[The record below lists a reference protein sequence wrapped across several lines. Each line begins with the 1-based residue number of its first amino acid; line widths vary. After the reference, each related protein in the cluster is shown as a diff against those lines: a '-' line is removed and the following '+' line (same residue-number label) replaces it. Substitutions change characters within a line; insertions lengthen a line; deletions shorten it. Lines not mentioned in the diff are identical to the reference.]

1 MTDLTGR
8 VQQLEQ
14 QLAESERER
23 QSLQALLDAR
33 NKDYQD
39 SNAAMRQ
46 LNLNLERLVE
56 ERTREASQARDDA
69 LAASKTKS
77 EFLAVMSHEI
87 RTPMNAILGFTD
99 LLAKTPL
106 TAHQD
111 KYVRRIFVSS
121 KSLLQI
127 INDILDFSKIEAG
140 KLHLEIIDFSIRD
153 VFDQLREVFSNE
165 SKTRS
170 LALSFDVEAL
180 VPHRLEGDPLR
191 FSQIVTNLV
200 SNALKFTEQGHIK
213 VQARLLD
220 MTDNISTVQIV
231 CEDTGIGIPDSKI
244 KRLFS
249 PFTQADSSTT
259 RRYGGTGLGLSIC
272 QSLCQ
277 MMGGDISVR
286 SRAGVGSSFSFTVS
300 LNTLEGE
307 IATSLG
313 RVEVQEETLDFSGKK
328 VLLVEDNEINQELV
342 VELLKDTRMTIEIAN
357 NGLEALEK
365 VKLHVYDLVFMD
377 IQMPFLD
384 GFEVTR
390 RIRKDIGKKELP
402 IVAMTANASNEDR
415 ENCIQAG
422 MDDFISKPIAPAP
435 LFKVLAT
442 WLNTGADNA
451 SVECTDTVECTG
463 AVECTG
469 VGSTDNGATKIPAPI
484 LKVREELPFDRT
496 KALQMMGGKEALLEK
511 MLFMFKD
518 RFSNSVAEL
527 QGLLEVADYE
537 TAQRL
542 AHTLKGVSANI
553 AADIVKVCAERVEN
567 RLKNYS
573 RVELSP
579 PDLREDINVLA
590 EAMSDLL
597 TYLNRSDPASQ
608 AS

>member
-1 MTDLTGR
+1 MTDLTAR
-8 VQQLEQ
+8 IAQLEQ
-14 QLAESERER
+14 QLAEAEQERVA
-23 QSLQALLDAR
+23 LKALLDAR

-39 SNAAMRQ
+39 SHAALRQ

-69 LAASKTKS
+69 LAASRTKS

-87 RTPMNAILGFTD
+87 RTPMNAIIGFTD

-106 TAHQD
+106 TQHQE

-140 KLHLEIIDFSIRD
+140 KLHLEIIDFSIRE
-153 VFDQLREVFSNE
+153 VFEQLNEVFSNE
-165 SKTRS
+165 AKKRN
-170 LALSFDVEAL
+170 LELKFDVEAL

-200 SNALKFTEQGHIK
+200 SNALKFTEQGHVKIT
-213 VQARLLD
+213 ARLLD
-220 MTDNISTVQIV
+220 VQDKRSTVEIV
-231 CEDTGIGIPDSKI
+231 CEDTGIGIPESKI

-272 QSLCQ
+272 QSLCR
-277 MMGGDISVR
+277 MMGGDITVR
-286 SRAGVGSSFSFTVS
+286 SRAGVGSTFSFTVC

-307 IATSLG
+307 IATSLS
-313 RVEVQEETLDFSGKK
+313 RIEAPQENVNLSGKK

-342 VELLKDTRMTIEIAN
+342 VELLKDSQLSLDIAN

-365 VKLHVYDLVFMD
+365 VKLQSYDLVFMD

-390 RIRKDIGKKELP
+390 RIRRDIGKKELP
-402 IVAMTANASNEDR
+402 IIAMTANASNEDR

-435 LFKVLAT
+435 LFKVLTT
-442 WLNTGADNA
+442 WLNTDVDAAHGEAPP
-451 SVECTDTVECTG
+451 T
-463 AVECTG
+463 
-469 VGSTDNGATKIPAPI
+469 PAPI
-484 LKVREELPFDRT
+484 ARAKEEIPFDRI

-511 MLFMFKD
+511 MLAMFKD

-527 QGLLEVADYE
+527 QGLLDAADYD

-553 AADIVKVCAERVEN
+553 AADIVKVCSERVETK
-567 RLKNYS
+567 LKNYS
-573 RVELSP
+573 RSDLSP
-579 PDLREDINVLA
+579 PDLREDVKLLA
-590 EAMSDLL
+590 EAMNDLL
-597 TYLNRSDPASQ
+597 DYLERVGAAARAS
-608 AS
+608 

>member
-1 MTDLTGR
+1 MTDLMAR
-8 VQQLEQ
+8 IAQLEQ
-14 QLAESERER
+14 QLADAERER

-33 NKDYQD
+33 NKDFQD
-39 SNAAMRQ
+39 TNTALRQ
-46 LNLNLERLVE
+46 LNMNLERLVE

-87 RTPMNAILGFTD
+87 RTPMNAILGFTE

-106 TAHQD
+106 TQHQD
-111 KYVRRIFVSS
+111 KYVRRIFVSG

-140 KLHLEIIDFSIRD
+140 KLHLEIIDFSIRE
-153 VFDQLREVFSNE
+153 VFDQLREVFSSE
-165 SKTRS
+165 AKTRN
-170 LALSFDVEAL
+170 LALTFDVEAL

-213 VQARLLD
+213 VTARLLD
-220 MTDNISTVQIV
+220 IKDSLSTVEIL
-231 CEDTGIGIPDSKI
+231 CEDTGIGIPESKI

-272 QSLCQ
+272 QSLCR

-286 SRAGVGSSFSFTVS
+286 SRAGVGSTFAFSVC

-307 IATSLG
+307 TATSLA
-313 RVEVQEETLDFSGKK
+313 RVEIQEETLDFSDKK

-342 VELLKDTRMTIEIAN
+342 VELLKDTGMTIDIAN

-365 VKLHVYDLVFMD
+365 VKLQAYDLVFMD

-402 IVAMTANASNEDR
+402 IIAMTANASNEDR
-415 ENCIQAG
+415 ENCIQSG
-422 MDDFISKPIAPAP
+422 MDDFVSKPIAPAS
-435 LFKVLAT
+435 LFKVLST
-442 WLNTGADNA
+442 WLNTVNDVTADAA
-451 SVECTDTVECTG
+451 SALTTPKLQAE
-463 AVECTG
+463 
-469 VGSTDNGATKIPAPI
+469 
-484 LKVREELPFDRT
+484 EELPFDRT

-511 MLFMFKD
+511 MLYMFKD
-518 RFSNSVAEL
+518 RFSNSVPEL
-527 QGLLEVADYE
+527 QSLLDAADYE

-553 AADIVKVCAERVEN
+553 AADIVKVCADRIET
-567 RLKNYS
+567 RLKHYS
-573 RVELSP
+573 RNDLSP
-579 PDLREDINVLA
+579 PDLSEDVKLLSV
-590 EAMSDLL
+590 AMTDLL
-597 TYLNRSDPASQ
+597 LYLDRHPPAPKSTK

>member
-1 MTDLTGR
+1 MTDLMAR
-8 VQQLEQ
+8 IAQLEQ
-14 QLAESERER
+14 QLADAERER

-33 NKDYQD
+33 NKDFQD
-39 SNAAMRQ
+39 TNTALRQ
-46 LNLNLERLVE
+46 LNMNLERLVE

-87 RTPMNAILGFTD
+87 RTPMNAILGFTE

-106 TAHQD
+106 TQHQD
-111 KYVRRIFVSS
+111 KYVRRIFVSG

-153 VFDQLREVFSNE
+153 VFDQLREVFSSE
-165 SKTRS
+165 AKTRN
-170 LALSFDVEAL
+170 LALTFDVEAL

-200 SNALKFTEQGHIK
+200 SNALKFTEQGHVK
-213 VQARLLD
+213 VTARLLD
-220 MTDNISTVQIV
+220 IKDSLSTVEIL
-231 CEDTGIGIPDSKI
+231 CEDTGIGIPESKI

-272 QSLCQ
+272 QSLCR

-286 SRAGVGSSFSFTVS
+286 SRAGVGSTFAFSVC

-307 IATSLG
+307 TATSLA
-313 RVEVQEETLDFSGKK
+313 RVEIQEETLDFSDKK

-342 VELLKDTRMTIEIAN
+342 VELLKDTGMTIDIAN

-365 VKLHVYDLVFMD
+365 VKLQAYDLVFMD

-402 IVAMTANASNEDR
+402 IIAMTANASNQDR
-415 ENCIQAG
+415 ENCIQSG
-422 MDDFISKPIAPAP
+422 MDDFVSKPIAPAP
-435 LFKVLAT
+435 LFKVLST
-442 WLNTGADNA
+442 WLNTATDVTADAA
-451 SVECTDTVECTG
+451 S
-463 AVECTG
+463 AL
-469 VGSTDNGATKIPAPI
+469 AAPK
-484 LKVREELPFDRT
+484 LQVQEELPFDRT

-511 MLFMFKD
+511 MLYMFKD
-518 RFSNSVAEL
+518 RFSNSVPEL
-527 QGLLEVADYE
+527 QSLLDAADYE

-553 AADIVKVCAERVEN
+553 AADIVKVCADRIET
-567 RLKNYS
+567 RLKHYS
-573 RVELSP
+573 RNDLSP
-579 PDLREDINVLA
+579 PDLSEDVKLLSV
-590 EAMSDLL
+590 AMTDLL
-597 TYLNRSDPASQ
+597 LYLDRHPPAPKSTK

>member
-1 MTDLTGR
+1 MTDLMAR
-8 VQQLEQ
+8 IAQLEQ
-14 QLAESERER
+14 QLADAERER

-33 NKDYQD
+33 NKDFQD
-39 SNAAMRQ
+39 TNTALRQ
-46 LNLNLERLVE
+46 LNMNLERLVE

-87 RTPMNAILGFTD
+87 RTPMNAILGFTE

-106 TAHQD
+106 TQHQD
-111 KYVRRIFVSS
+111 KYVRRIFVSG

-140 KLHLEIIDFSIRD
+140 KLHLEVIDFSIRD
-153 VFDQLREVFSNE
+153 VFDQLREVFSSE
-165 SKTRS
+165 AKTRN
-170 LALSFDVEAL
+170 LALTFDVEAL

-200 SNALKFTEQGHIK
+200 SNALKFTEQGHVK
-213 VQARLLD
+213 VTARLLD
-220 MTDNISTVQIV
+220 IKDSLSTVEIL
-231 CEDTGIGIPDSKI
+231 CEDTGIGIPESKI

-249 PFTQADSSTT
+249 PFTQADSATT

-272 QSLCQ
+272 QSLCR

-286 SRAGVGSSFSFTVS
+286 SRAGVGSTFAFSVC

-307 IATSLG
+307 TATSLA
-313 RVEVQEETLDFSGKK
+313 RVEIQEETLDFSDKK

-342 VELLKDTRMTIEIAN
+342 VELLKDTGMTIDIAN

-365 VKLHVYDLVFMD
+365 VKLQAYDLVFMD

-402 IVAMTANASNEDR
+402 IIAMTANASNEDR
-415 ENCIQAG
+415 ENCIQSG
-422 MDDFISKPIAPAP
+422 MDDFVSKPIAPAP
-435 LFKVLAT
+435 LFKVLST
-442 WLNTGADNA
+442 WLNTATDVTADAA
-451 SVECTDTVECTG
+451 SALT
-463 AVECTG
+463 
-469 VGSTDNGATKIPAPI
+469 APK
-484 LKVREELPFDRT
+484 LQAQEELPFDRT

-511 MLFMFKD
+511 MLYMFKD

-527 QGLLEVADYE
+527 QSLLDAADYE

-553 AADIVKVCAERVEN
+553 AADIVKVCADRIET
-567 RLKNYS
+567 RLKHYS
-573 RVELSP
+573 RNDLSP
-579 PDLREDINVLA
+579 PDLSEDVKLLSV
-590 EAMSDLL
+590 AMTDLL
-597 TYLNRSDPASQ
+597 LYLDRHPPAPKSTK

>member
-1 MTDLTGR
+1 MTDLMAR
-8 VQQLEQ
+8 IAQLEQ
-14 QLAESERER
+14 QLADAERER

-33 NKDYQD
+33 NKDFQD
-39 SNAAMRQ
+39 TNTALRQ
-46 LNLNLERLVE
+46 LNMNLERLVE

-87 RTPMNAILGFTD
+87 RTPMNAILGFTE

-106 TAHQD
+106 TQHQD
-111 KYVRRIFVSS
+111 KYVRRIFVSG

-153 VFDQLREVFSNE
+153 VFDQLREVFSSE
-165 SKTRS
+165 AKTRN
-170 LALSFDVEAL
+170 LALTFGVEAL

-200 SNALKFTEQGHIK
+200 SNALKFTEQGHVK
-213 VQARLLD
+213 VTARLLD
-220 MTDNISTVQIV
+220 IKDSLSTVEIL
-231 CEDTGIGIPDSKI
+231 CEDTGIGIPESKI

-272 QSLCQ
+272 QSLCR

-286 SRAGVGSSFSFTVS
+286 SRAGVGSTFAFSVC

-307 IATSLG
+307 TATSLA
-313 RVEVQEETLDFSGKK
+313 RVEIQEETLDFSDKK

-342 VELLKDTRMTIEIAN
+342 VELLKDTGMTIDIAN

-365 VKLHVYDLVFMD
+365 VKLQAYDLVFMD

-402 IVAMTANASNEDR
+402 IIAMTANASNEDR
-415 ENCIQAG
+415 ENCIQSG
-422 MDDFISKPIAPAP
+422 MDDFVSKPIAPAP
-435 LFKVLAT
+435 LFKVLST
-442 WLNTGADNA
+442 WLNTATDVTADAA
-451 SVECTDTVECTG
+451 S
-463 AVECTG
+463 AL
-469 VGSTDNGATKIPAPI
+469 AAPK
-484 LKVREELPFDRT
+484 LQVQEELPFDRT

-511 MLFMFKD
+511 MLYMFKD
-518 RFSNSVAEL
+518 RFSNSVPEL
-527 QGLLEVADYE
+527 QSLLDAADYE

-553 AADIVKVCAERVEN
+553 AADIVKVCADRIET
-567 RLKNYS
+567 RLKHYS
-573 RVELSP
+573 RNDLSP
-579 PDLREDINVLA
+579 PDLSEDVKLLSV
-590 EAMSDLL
+590 AMTDLL
-597 TYLNRSDPASQ
+597 LYLDRHPPAPKSTK

>member
-1 MTDLTGR
+1 MTDLTAR
-8 VQQLEQ
+8 IAQLEQ
-14 QLAESERER
+14 ALAAAHSEN

-33 NKDYQD
+33 NKDFQD
-39 SNAAMRQ
+39 SNAALRQ

-87 RTPMNAILGFTD
+87 RTPMNAIIGFAD
-99 LLAKTPL
+99 LLSKTPL
-106 TAHQD
+106 TPHQD

-140 KLHLEIIDFSIRD
+140 KLHLEIIDFSIRE
-153 VFDQLREVFSNE
+153 VFEQLNEVFSNE
-165 SKTRS
+165 AKKRN
-170 LALSFDVEAL
+170 LELKFDVEAL

-200 SNALKFTEQGHIK
+200 SNALKFTEQGQVRIT
-213 VQARLLD
+213 ARLLD
-220 MTDNISTVQIV
+220 MKDGKSTVEIV
-231 CEDTGIGIPDSKI
+231 CEDSGIGIPESKI

-272 QSLCQ
+272 QSLCR

-286 SRAGVGSSFSFTVS
+286 SRAGVGSTFAFTVC
-300 LNTLEGE
+300 LKTLEGDV
-307 IATSLG
+307 ATSLA
-313 RVEVQEETLDFSGKK
+313 RVEAQEEVMNFAGKK

-342 VELLKDTRMTIEIAN
+342 VELLKDANIALEIAN

-365 VKLHVYDLVFMD
+365 VKLQAYDLVFMD

-422 MDDFISKPIAPAP
+422 MDDFISKPLAPAP

-442 WLNTGADNA
+442 WLNTGTEVTGDALPA
-451 SVECTDTVECTG
+451 SVSISSG
-463 AVECTG
+463 
-469 VGSTDNGATKIPAPI
+469 
-484 LKVREELPFDRT
+484 REEIPFDRH
-496 KALQMMGGKEALLEK
+496 KALQMMGGKEPLLEK
-511 MLFMFKD
+511 MLSMFKD

-527 QGLLEVADYE
+527 QGHLDTADYD

-567 RLKNYS
+567 RLRSYS
-573 RVELSP
+573 RNELAP
-579 PDLREDINVLA
+579 PDLREDVKLLA
-590 EAMSDLL
+590 EAMSDLMN
-597 TYLNRSDPASQ
+597 YLNRLPPAAR

>member
-1 MTDLTGR
+1 MTDLMAR
-8 VQQLEQ
+8 IAQLEQ
-14 QLAESERER
+14 QLADAERER

-33 NKDYQD
+33 NKDFQD
-39 SNAAMRQ
+39 TNTALRQ
-46 LNLNLERLVE
+46 LNMNLERLVE

-87 RTPMNAILGFTD
+87 RTPMNAILGFTE

-106 TAHQD
+106 TQHQD
-111 KYVRRIFVSS
+111 KYVRRIFVSG

-153 VFDQLREVFSNE
+153 VFDQLREVFSSE
-165 SKTRS
+165 AKTRN
-170 LALSFDVEAL
+170 LALTFDVEAL

-200 SNALKFTEQGHIK
+200 SNALKFTEQGHVK
-213 VQARLLD
+213 VTARLLD
-220 MTDNISTVQIV
+220 IKDSLSTVEIL
-231 CEDTGIGIPDSKI
+231 CEDTGIGIPESKI

-272 QSLCQ
+272 QSLCR

-286 SRAGVGSSFSFTVS
+286 SRAGVGSTFAFSVC

-307 IATSLG
+307 TATSLA
-313 RVEVQEETLDFSGKK
+313 RVEIQEETLDFSDKK

-342 VELLKDTRMTIEIAN
+342 VELLKDTGMTIDIAN

-365 VKLHVYDLVFMD
+365 VKLQAYDLVFMD

-402 IVAMTANASNEDR
+402 IIAMTANASNEDR
-415 ENCIQAG
+415 ENCIQSG
-422 MDDFISKPIAPAP
+422 MDDFVSKPIAPAP
-435 LFKVLAT
+435 LFKVLST
-442 WLNTGADNA
+442 WLNTATDVTADAA
-451 SVECTDTVECTG
+451 SALT
-463 AVECTG
+463 
-469 VGSTDNGATKIPAPI
+469 APK
-484 LKVREELPFDRT
+484 LQAQEELPFDRT

-511 MLFMFKD
+511 MLYMFKD

-527 QGLLEVADYE
+527 QSLLDAADYE

-553 AADIVKVCAERVEN
+553 AADIVKVCADRIET
-567 RLKNYS
+567 RLKHYS
-573 RVELSP
+573 RNDLSP
-579 PDLREDINVLA
+579 PDLSEDVKLLSV
-590 EAMSDLL
+590 AMTDLL
-597 TYLNRSDPASQ
+597 LYLDRHPPAPKSTK

>member
-1 MTDLTGR
+1 MTDLTAR
-8 VQQLEQ
+8 IAQLEQ
-14 QLAESERER
+14 QLADAERER

-33 NKDYQD
+33 NKDFQD
-39 SNAAMRQ
+39 TNTALRQ
-46 LNLNLERLVE
+46 LNMNLERLVE

-87 RTPMNAILGFTD
+87 RTPMNAILGFTE

-106 TAHQD
+106 TQHQD
-111 KYVRRIFVSS
+111 KYVRRIFVSG

-153 VFDQLREVFSNE
+153 VFDQLREVFSSE
-165 SKTRS
+165 AKTRN
-170 LALSFDVEAL
+170 LTLTFDVEAL

-200 SNALKFTEQGHIK
+200 SNALKFTEQGHVK
-213 VQARLLD
+213 VTARLLD
-220 MTDNISTVQIV
+220 IQDNFSTVEIL
-231 CEDTGIGIPDSKI
+231 CEDTGIGIPESKI

-272 QSLCQ
+272 QSLCR
-277 MMGGDISVR
+277 MMGGDISIR
-286 SRAGVGSSFSFTVS
+286 SRAGVGSTFAFSVC

-307 IATSLG
+307 TATSLA
-313 RVEVQEETLDFSGKK
+313 RVEIQEETLDFSGKK

-342 VELLKDTRMTIEIAN
+342 VELLKDTGMSIDIAN
-357 NGLEALEK
+357 NGLEALER
-365 VKLHVYDLVFMD
+365 VKLQAYDLVFMD

-402 IVAMTANASNEDR
+402 IIAMTANASNEDR
-415 ENCIQAG
+415 ENCIQSG
-422 MDDFISKPIAPAP
+422 MDDFVSKPIAPAS
-435 LFKVLAT
+435 LFKVLST
-442 WLNTGADNA
+442 WLNTTNDVTADAA
-451 SVECTDTVECTG
+451 S
-463 AVECTG
+463 AL
-469 VGSTDNGATKIPAPI
+469 AA
-484 LKVREELPFDRT
+484 LKPQVQEELPFDRT

-511 MLFMFKD
+511 MLYMFKD

-527 QGLLEVADYE
+527 QSLLDAADYD

-553 AADIVKVCAERVEN
+553 AADIVKVCADRIET
-567 RLKNYS
+567 RLKHYS
-573 RVELSP
+573 RNELSP
-579 PDLREDINVLA
+579 PDLGEDIKLLTV
-590 EAMSDLL
+590 AMSDLL
-597 TYLNRSDPASQ
+597 LYLDRHPPAPKSTK

>member
-1 MTDLTGR
+1 MGEISGEHDHHDLSGGQMTDQTAR
-8 VQQLEQ
+8 IAQLEL
-14 QLAESERER
+14 QLANVERER

-33 NKDYQD
+33 NKDFQD
-39 SNAAMRQ
+39 TNTALRQ
-46 LNLNLERLVE
+46 LNMNLERLVE

-87 RTPMNAILGFTD
+87 RTPMNAILGFTE

-106 TAHQD
+106 TQHQD
-111 KYVRRIFVSS
+111 KYVRRIFVSG

-153 VFDQLREVFSNE
+153 VFDQLREVFSSE
-165 SKTRS
+165 AKTRN
-170 LALSFDVEAL
+170 LALTFDVEAL

-200 SNALKFTEQGHIK
+200 SNALKFTEQGHVK
-213 VQARLLD
+213 VTARLLD
-220 MTDNISTVQIV
+220 FKDNFSTVEIL
-231 CEDTGIGIPDSKI
+231 CEDTGIGIPESKI

-272 QSLCQ
+272 QSLCR
-277 MMGGDISVR
+277 MMGGDITIR
-286 SRAGVGSSFSFTVS
+286 SRAGVGSTFAFSVC

-307 IATSLG
+307 TATSLA
-313 RVEVQEETLDFSGKK
+313 RVEAQEETLDFSNKK

-342 VELLKDTRMTIEIAN
+342 VELLKDTGMAIDIAN

-365 VKLHVYDLVFMD
+365 VKLQPYDLVFMD

-402 IVAMTANASNEDR
+402 IIAMTANASNEDR
-415 ENCIQAG
+415 ENCIQSG
-422 MDDFISKPIAPAP
+422 MDDFVSKPIAPTS
-435 LFKVLAT
+435 LFKVLST
-442 WLNTGADNA
+442 WLNTTSDVTADA
-451 SVECTDTVECTG
+451 AKPLT
-463 AVECTG
+463 AVQPQMQ
-469 VGSTDNGATKIPAPI
+469 D
-484 LKVREELPFDRT
+484 ELPLDRT

-511 MLFMFKD
+511 MLYMFRD

-527 QGLLEVADYE
+527 QSLLEAADYD

-553 AADIVKVCAERVEN
+553 AADIVKVCADRIET
-567 RLKNYS
+567 RLKHYS
-573 RVELSP
+573 RNELSP
-579 PDLREDINVLA
+579 PDLSEDVKLLSV
-590 EAMSDLL
+590 AMSDLL
-597 TYLNRSDPASQ
+597 LYFERHPPAPKSTK

>member
-1 MTDLTGR
+1 MTDLAAKIA
-8 VQQLEQ
+8 QLEQ
-14 QLAESERER
+14 QLAESQRER
-23 QSLQALLDAR
+23 VSLQSLLDAR
-33 NKDYQD
+33 NQDFQD
-39 SNAAMRQ
+39 SNAALRQ
-46 LNLNLERLVE
+46 LNMNLERLVE

-69 LAASKTKS
+69 LAASRTKS

-87 RTPMNAILGFTD
+87 RTPMNAIIGFTE

-106 TAHQD
+106 NPHQD

-140 KLHLEIIDFSIRD
+140 KLNLEIIDFSIRD

-165 SKTRS
+165 ARNRN
-170 LALSFDVEAL
+170 LALTFEVDSR

-200 SNALKFTEQGHIK
+200 GNALKFTEQGHIK
-213 VQARLLD
+213 VSARLVETRNNL
-220 MTDNISTVQIV
+220 STVEIT
-231 CEDTGIGIPDSKI
+231 CEDSGIGIPESKI
-244 KRLFS
+244 RRLFS

-272 QSLCQ
+272 QSLCR

-286 SRAGVGSSFSFTVS
+286 SRAGLGSTFAFSVC

-307 IATSLG
+307 VATSLA
-313 RVEVQEETLDFSGKK
+313 RVDVAEESHDFSGKK

-342 VELLKDTRMTIEIAN
+342 VELLKETGAVIDIAN

-365 VKLHVYDLVFMD
+365 VKLQAYDLVFMD

-390 RIRKDIGKKELP
+390 RIRKDIGKLELP
-402 IVAMTANASNEDR
+402 IIAMTANASNEDR

-435 LFKVLAT
+435 LFKVLNT
-442 WLNTGADNA
+442 WLHTGAEVAGDN
-451 SVECTDTVECTG
+451 TP
-463 AVECTG
+463 AVTP
-469 VGSTDNGATKIPAPI
+469 VVRA
-484 LKVREELPFDRT
+484 REELPFDRH

-527 QGLLEVADYE
+527 RGLLDAADYD

-542 AHTLKGVSANI
+542 VHTLKGVSANI
-553 AADIVKVCAERVEN
+553 AADIVKVCAERLEI

-573 RVELSP
+573 RTDLSP
-579 PDLREDINVLA
+579 PDLHEDVKLLA
-590 EAMSDLL
+590 EAMSELL
-597 TYLNRSDPASQ
+597 DYLNTTSSPVAASGVSGRSQ